1 MWSVVCLHTYLGTR
15 ISWMSG
21 KCIFLHMFCIF
32 QSVSTC
38 TSCFLCSAYYSH
50 LYVLQFF
57 VFQFTRLH
65 RSNYLLCVCS
75 WFVCMSSFII
85 QLPKSCCHLSIF
97 TFVSNFALCY
107 LPIATMYMWRNNTP
121 ITPYTHPHFSF
132 THPYT
137 YTPHTSSYTPI
148 PQSHTHNPLPT
159 YLHTCTLNRRFARVQ
174 INTHTH
180 PLSFFL
186 SLAQEVAYSK
196 NLLGIIM
203 VINLLYTYLNQT
215 AAFLT
220 HITFIGEW
228 LWHRYLLVTLEISG
242 SNPISFKI
250 WVENFPINCIEK
262 YKEKVGSC
270 GVAVMAGDWW
280 ERSYEFESQPSTL
293 TKLDGYLHWFFVKLF
308 CYYLERQNSNEKE
321 TWNEGISDVRLNKT
335 IMILS

>member
-1 MWSVVCLHTYLGTR
+1 MCKTIKFVYV
-15 ISWMSG
+15 
-21 KCIFLHMFCIF
+21 CIFFDF
-32 QSVSTC
+32 
-38 TSCFLCSAYYSH
+38 
-50 LYVLQFF
+50 
-57 VFQFTRLH
+57 
-65 RSNYLLCVCS
+65 
-75 WFVCMSSFII
+75 
-85 QLPKSCCHLSIF
+85 
-97 TFVSNFALCY
+97 
-107 LPIATMYMWRNNTP
+107 
-121 ITPYTHPHFSF
+121 
-132 THPYT
+132 
-137 YTPHTSSYTPI
+137 
-148 PQSHTHNPLPT
+148 
-159 YLHTCTLNRRFARVQ
+159 
-174 INTHTH
+174 
-180 PLSFFL
+180 
-186 SLAQEVAYSK
+186 
-196 NLLGIIM
+196 
-203 VINLLYTYLNQT
+203 INLLYTYLNQT

-321 TWNEGISDVRLNKT
+321 AGNEGISDVRLNKT